1 VTDRIVAKAI
11 FISGSYDYRSE
22 EAAIE
27 PFAKKFHLIALIQ
40 RAALRYRSGH
50 IPAYGDQAK
59 VADIIARLC
68 RFLKV
73 PHLLVWEEQRK
84 PTPGQ
89 VRRML
94 EAFISQAPSAA
105 TA

>member
-1 VTDRIVAKAI
+1 MGERIVAKAI
-11 FISGSYDYRSE
+11 FISGSYDRRSE

-27 PFAKKFHLIALIQ
+27 PFAKTFHLSALIQ

-50 IPAYGDQAK
+50 VPTYGDQAK
-59 VADIIARLC
+59 VAVITARLC

-73 PHLLVWEEQRK
+73 PHLMVWEEQRS

-89 VRRML
+89 VKRML
-94 EAFISQAPSAA
+94 EAFIR
-105 TA
+105 